1 MTGKPDAG
9 LYIDPPTHHFL
20 GDRLFDSATVP
31 FGGDD
36 ILAPYRCI
44 REAFAARGIPV
55 HTADKIHK
63 APASQ
68 RKLYVS
74 MGRIPPFEALAGRSD
89 VVLSAFFAMECPIV
103 EPSLYRALPRVGRH
117 VKRIFS
123 WSDSASLARFTGEQ
137 VPVEPFRWPQCFD
150 AIHEGIWANRDRK
163 FLVMINGNKLPRLY
177 WQELYTKRL
186 EAVEFFNRHGEIDLY
201 GRNWDD
207 VPNRVGKTWTP
218 WTLRRLHDRLRRLRQ
233 RLWPDPL
240 YVAARQA
247 NRGPAE
253 SKSRT
258 LGSYTFAICFEN
270 MILKGWITEKIFDC
284 LYAGTVPVYWGDP
297 EIQGAIPPECYID
310 MRLFKGFA
318 ELREFL
324 HALGPDEIQ
333 AYRDAARHFLES
345 PAYDPFRKETFRDI
359 FRRLMAED
367 LGVEV

>member
-55 HTADKIHK
+55 HTADTIHK

-123 WSDSASLARFTGEQ
+123 WSDSASLARFTGEP

-150 AIHEGIWANRDRK
+150 AMDGNDDGQVDLSDPI
-163 FLVMINGNKLPRLY
+163 FLLGFFFGGGPRIPQPYPQAAQDPTEDALPAC
-177 WQELYTKRL
+177 Q
-186 EAVEFFNRHGEIDLY
+186 
-201 GRNWDD
+201 
-207 VPNRVGKTWTP
+207 RV
-218 WTLRRLHDRLRRLRQ
+218 
-233 RLWPDPL
+233 
-240 YVAARQA
+240 
-247 NRGPAE
+247 
-253 SKSRT
+253 
-258 LGSYTFAICFEN
+258 
-270 MILKGWITEKIFDC
+270 
-284 LYAGTVPVYWGDP
+284 
-297 EIQGAIPPECYID
+297 
-310 MRLFKGFA
+310 
-318 ELREFL
+318 
-324 HALGPDEIQ
+324 
-333 AYRDAARHFLES
+333 
-345 PAYDPFRKETFRDI
+345 
-359 FRRLMAED
+359 
-367 LGVEV
+367 